1 MAPEQAAAD
10 PHVDHR
16 CDIYA
21 VGTLAYEMLTGRP
34 PFAGGTP
41 QQLLAAQVSEAPP
54 PLSRYRTTVPPAL
67 AETGMRGLEKNPADR
82 GQSADHLLHHL
93 EAMAAPSRGAAPPP
107 AGG

>member
-16 CDIYA
+16 CDIYT

-54 PLSRYRTTVPPAL
+54 PLSRYRTTGPPAL
-67 AETGMRGLEKNPADR
+67 AEAAVRRLEKNPADR
-82 GQSADHLLHHL
+82 RKIRDDLLHQL
-93 EAMAAPSRGAAPPP
+93 EAMASPRGR
-107 AGG
+107 